1 MLAPASLFVN
11 FTANARRLGRNF
23 LKSDV
28 SNTKARRKMKSKTAR
43 ASTPWDFL
51 DQYRGK
57 AFSGEWPTLPEMFR
71 ITVARYGERNCFTIY
86 EPDRISFDY
95 NEALRKIE
103 AAARALRSRGVRK
116 GDRVALAGKN
126 SPEWAVAYLGI
137 LFADAIVTPIDYQLG
152 DREIELLIRVSGAKI
167 LFVDEEKHDRFCQNP
182 PAPVTEVFSLRAG
195 TGRYVYD
202 IDGPEANRDSPGEA
216 VTELD
221 TAAILFTSG
230 TTGEPKGVMLS
241 HRNLVSD
248 CYLAQGTPFDVY
260 HTDVFYAL
268 LPIHHA
274 YTMLAVLIE
283 GISTGAE
290 VVFGKKMLV
299 KNILHDLKAAKI
311 TMLLGVPMLFNKLLA
326 GILRGLREKG
336 IVVYGVVRFLMAVSG
351 FIKKTFGVN
360 PGKRLFRAV
369 LDKASLSTLRTCIS
383 GGGPLAPSVFRK
395 YNQLGIDFVQGYGL
409 TETSPIINLN
419 PIERYKETSVGK
431 VIPHIEEKILDPDE
445 RGIGE
450 VAVRGPVVMQ
460 GYYGMPDETR
470 ASFTPDGYFR
480 TGDLGYLDSENY
492 LYLTGRAKNMIVT
505 DGGKN
510 VYPEEIENEFQL
522 FDEIDQILVRGYARD
537 KKTRNEGIEAVV
549 FPSAE
554 FFKNA
559 GTAVKEQAAARVKAI
574 ITEVNSRL
582 LPYQK
587 IEKTTILDK
596 PMEMT
601 TTKKIKRRD

>member
-1 MLAPASLFVN
+1 
-11 FTANARRLGRNF
+11 
-23 LKSDV
+23 
-28 SNTKARRKMKSKTAR
+28 MKSLNR
-43 ASTPWDFL
+43 IGTPWDFL
-51 DQYRGK
+51 DAYRGK
-57 AFSGEWPTLPEMFR
+57 DFSGEWPTIPEMFR
-71 ITVARYGERNCFTIY
+71 INVRRYGERPCFTIY

-103 AAARALRSRGVRK
+103 AVSRALRNRGIGK
-116 GDRVALAGKN
+116 GDKVAITGKN
-126 SPEWAVAYLGI
+126 SPEWAVAYLGV
-137 LFADAIVTPIDYQLG
+137 LFAHAVVVPIDYQLG
-152 DREIELLIRVSGAKI
+152 TGEIEHLIRVSKAKI
-167 LFVDEEKHDRFCQNP
+167 LFVDEEKYDRFYGKP
-182 PAPVTEVFSLRAG
+182 PEPVAEVLSLHKGKG
-195 TGRYVYD
+195 TYIYEL
-202 IDGPEANRDSPGEA
+202 DGPPF
-216 VTELD
+216 TEEQPTTEFD

-230 TTGEPKGVMLS
+230 TTDVPKGVMLS
-241 HRNLVSD
+241 HQNLVSD

-260 HTDVFYAL
+260 STDVFYAL

-274 YTMLAVLIE
+274 YTMLAVFIE
-283 GISTGAE
+283 TISTGAE

-336 IVVYGVVRFLMAVSG
+336 IVVYGIVRFLMGISG
-351 FIKKTFGVN
+351 FIKKMLGVN
-360 PGKRLFRAV
+360 PGKRIFRAV

-431 VIPHIEEKILDPDE
+431 VLPRIEEKILDPDE

-450 VAVRGPVVMQ
+450 VAVKGSVVMQ
-460 GYYGMPDETR
+460 GYYENPEET
-470 ASFTPDGYFR
+470 ADCFTPDGFFK
-480 TGDLGYLDSENY
+480 TGDLGYLDNENY

-505 DGGKN
+505 EGGKN

-522 FDEIDQILVRGYARD
+522 FDEIEQILVRGYVQN
-537 KKTRNEGIEAVV
+537 KKTRSEGIEAVV
-549 FPSAE
+549 FPNLE
-554 FFKNA
+554 FFKSTGA
-559 GTAVKEQAAARVKAI
+559 TVKEQIKARMVAI
-574 ITEVNSRL
+574 ISEVNKRL

-587 IEKTTILDK
+587 IEKTTILDE

-601 TTKKIKRRD
+601 TTKKIKRTSAERRPARAKHIQAAE